1 MLGFLPVL
9 NIVLISLIAFY
20 FRSCHTDLIWT
31 LVIILGPA
39 SCRVE
44 REPKLL
50 NFERIWFWVR
60 DCCYLGGTSGRTC
73 MMCTGTFWVHAG
85 SCQAR
90 FGLWTL
96 RHILI
101 QDTLVVGHYLYQ
113 KKNLKNHHR
122 GWGLPR
128 LMSINCASHPQA
140 MRSTNCNAVA
150 QWRSC
155 VRAGCAPKLGHSC
168 HFCSVRFWA

>member
-1 MLGFLPVL
+1 MYLSHILGMQSFFFSLRHSAVFIALTSPHDSKYKSEHPTQCSQTIRGTYFLHVLGFLPVL

-90 FGLWTL
+90 FGLWIL
-96 RHILI
+96 RHIPI

-122 GWGLPR
+122 G
-128 LMSINCASHPQA
+128 
-140 MRSTNCNAVA
+140 
-150 QWRSC
+150 
-155 VRAGCAPKLGHSC
+155 
-168 HFCSVRFWA
+168 

>member
-1 MLGFLPVL
+1 MFANHKWDLLLYVLGFLPVL

-73 MMCTGTFWVHAG
+73 MMCTGTLWVHAG
-85 SCQAR
+85 SGQAR

-96 RHILI
+96 RHKHKIHWLSLI
-101 QDTLVVGHYLYQ
+101 ISKHFFF
-113 KKNLKNHHR
+113 LKNAPP
-122 GWGLPR
+122 GVGLNS
-128 LMSINCASHPQA
+128 LFIN
-140 MRSTNCNAVA
+140 
-150 QWRSC
+150 
-155 VRAGCAPKLGHSC
+155 
-168 HFCSVRFWA
+168 